1 MNKNEAMFL
10 SDAVCG
16 EPMDE
21 PTVEELCECMR
32 AYSEI
37 ARPSSLSQ
45 LLKACADRME
55 RMDLALSEKQENAY
69 ADLVRE
75 NENLKAKYGIMSELY
90 HKLLDKLCSVLS

>member
-10 SDAVCG
+10 SDAVCS

-45 LLKACADRME
+45 LLKTCADRME
-55 RMDLALSEKQENAY
+55 RLDVALNEKQESAY
-69 ADLVRE
+69 EDLVSE
-75 NENLKAKYGIMSELY
+75 NEKLKAKYGVIAELY
-90 HKLLDKLCSVLS
+90 HKLLDKVCSVLS